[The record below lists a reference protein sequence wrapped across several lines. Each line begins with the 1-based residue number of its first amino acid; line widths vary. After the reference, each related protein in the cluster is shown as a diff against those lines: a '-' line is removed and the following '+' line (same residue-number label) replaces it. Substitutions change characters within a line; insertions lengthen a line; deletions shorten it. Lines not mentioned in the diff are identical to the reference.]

1 MEKQEY
7 IPAELEV
14 IQFDTEDIIITSPG
28 GSQPGGNQHGND
40 VDDP

>member
-14 IQFDTEDIIITSPG
+14 IQFDTEDIITTSPG
-28 GSQPGGNQHGND
+28 GNEHGND
-40 VDDP
+40 VEDG

>member
-14 IQFDTEDIIITSPG
+14 IQFNTEDIIITSGTSG
-28 GSQPGGNQHGND
+28 GRDNND
-40 VDDP
+40 PDW

>member
-28 GSQPGGNQHGND
+28 GSQQGND
-40 VDDP
+40 QNDP

>member
-14 IQFDTEDIIITSPG
+14 IQFDTEDIITTSPG
-28 GSQPGGNQHGND
+28 GSQQGND
-40 VDDP
+40 QNDP